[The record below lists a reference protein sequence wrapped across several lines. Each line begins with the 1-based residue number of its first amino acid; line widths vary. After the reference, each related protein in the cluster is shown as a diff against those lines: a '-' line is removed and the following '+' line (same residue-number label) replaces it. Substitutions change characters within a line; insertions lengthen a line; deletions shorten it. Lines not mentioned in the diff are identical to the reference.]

1 MPLPDTISKV
11 FELARQDGKGD
22 ESSFYGPYN
31 VLLNYLFPFE
41 EEYVVV
47 PQYKRHAELK
57 SVHFM
62 TIFLVKHK
70 HHPVFFVEV
79 KYSATLCYISGRKEA
94 DLEMRERFGRLFE
107 DVEIETLYGA
117 SAMGT
122 KLCLYTLDMASR
134 RLEPNA
140 IPRNPEFGND
150 TAPADRW
157 NVDIMTPEG
166 EERLREVV
174 RDIKEMLGQL

>member
-1 MPLPDTISKV
+1 
-11 FELARQDGKGD
+11 D
-22 ESSFYGPYN
+22 ESKFYGPYN

-47 PQYKRHAELK
+47 PQYKRSAELK
-57 SVHFM
+57 SVDFT
-62 TIFLVKHK
+62 TIFLVRHK
-70 HHPVFFVEV
+70 HHPVFVVVV
-79 KYSATLCYISGRKEA
+79 KSSGSLRHISSRQEA
-94 DLEMRERFGRLFE
+94 DLQMRERLVPLFE

-134 RLEPNA
+134 WLKPYV
-140 IPRNPEFGND
+140 IDSNPEFLTD

-174 RDIKEMLGQL
+174 RHIKE